1 MLNRITL
8 MGRIV
13 RDLELRRTQAGKS
26 VTSFSIAVERDF
38 RGQNGEKETDFIDV
52 VAWGRTAEFV
62 CSYMGKGRLI
72 AVEGRLQIRE
82 WTDRDG
88 GKRRSAEVQADNVYF
103 CDSRSA
109 AKETDE
115 STGGFEELDP
125 EGDGDLPF

>member
-13 RDLELRRTQAGKS
+13 RDLELRHTQTGKS

-103 CDSRSA
+103 CDSRR
-109 AKETDE
+109 KECETDE
-115 STGGFEELDP
+115 SAGGFEELDP